1 MAKKMTFTC
10 MLPNGV
16 HARPASHIETL
27 CHRFSARIEWHNT
40 RTERTGD
47 AKSVLSL
54 IGTDTLLGDECYIM
68 VEGQDEEAALAAFS
82 HFIEHEFAHCDEALA
97 QENEGDEAEPIPESL
112 SHLAPTLFRGR
123 SVSAGCA
130 SGKLTSLMSVNLNAL
145 GALPAAG
152 TLDHEQALLSAGV
165 SRFAKV
171 LELRLMEGNPTTT
184 AVLEAHQSLL
194 RDQVFRDQLLLQIEE
209 GKSCAQSIVGTAAY
223 FSQQLGLSSSAYLR
237 ERELDI
243 RDVSFQL
250 LQHIYGE
257 QQFASQ
263 LALNEP
269 SICLVDE
276 LTPSQF
282 IELDK
287 RYLKGLLLG
296 SGGSTSH
303 TVILARSF
311 NIPTLVGVN
320 TQALQPYLNQ
330 TVQIDGDLGLVACE
344 LSEPVRRYFQQEQ
357 WVAGQLRQQQSQ
369 YLDKPGYTA
378 DGVRLEVA
386 ANIAH
391 SIEAQAAFANGAE
404 ATGLFRTEMLYMD
417 RTNAPSED
425 ELYNIFCQAS
435 EAAKGKTIIVRT
447 MDIGGDKPVDYL
459 NIPAENNP
467 FLGYRAVRIYQEY
480 LPLFTTQLRAILRA
494 SAHGPL
500 KIMIPMIS
508 SMEEVLWVKD
518 KLAEAKQSLRTEQ
531 IPFDERIPLGIMLEV
546 PSVLFIID
554 QCCEEIDFFSIGSN
568 DLTQYLLAVD
578 RDNAK
583 VTRHYNSLN
592 PAFLRGLDHAVRE
605 VHRHGKWIGLCGE
618 LGAKG
623 SVLPLLVGLGLD
635 EISMSAPSIA
645 VTKARLAKLD
655 SRECRQLLNSA
666 MACRTSLEVEH
677 LLAKFRMEV
686 SNAPLITPECIALD
700 TDWCSKEEVIKGMV
714 DNLMLA
720 GRCRYPR
727 KLASDLWARE
737 AVFSTGLGFGFAIPH
752 TKSGHI
758 EQSTIS
764 VAKLPQPIA
773 WGDEQAEFVIMLT
786 LNKHAAGDQHMR
798 IFSKLAR
805 RIMHEA
811 FRDALVNAT
820 SAQQVELLLKQEL
833 EL

>member
-1 MAKKMTFTC
+1 MAQKLTFTC
-10 MLPNGV
+10 ILPNGV
-16 HARPASHIETL
+16 HARPATHIETL
-27 CHRFSARIEWHNT
+27 CNRFSARFEWHNL
-40 RTERTGD
+40 RSGRTGD

-54 IGTDTLLGDECYIM
+54 IGTDTLSGDECQITI
-68 VEGQDEEAALAAFS
+68 EGADEALALAALS
-82 HFIEHEFAHCDEALA
+82 HFIEHEFAGCDEALS
-97 QENEGDEAEPIPESL
+97 QEGEGIGAEPLPESL
-112 SHLAPTLFRGR
+112 SHLSPTIFRGN
-123 SVSAGCA
+123 SVSMGCA
-130 SGKLTSLMSVNLNAL
+130 SGKLISLMSVDLNAL
-145 GALPAAG
+145 SSLPAAG
-152 TLDHEQALLSAGV
+152 SLDHEKSQLTAGI
-165 SRFAKV
+165 SRFTKV
-171 LELRLMEGNPTTT
+171 LELRLMEGNSTTT

-194 RDQVFRDQLLLQIEE
+194 RDSAFRDQLSLYIEA
-209 GKSCAQSIVGTAAY
+209 GKSCAESIVGTAAH
-223 FSQQLGLSSSAYLR
+223 FGQQFGLSSSAYLR
-237 ERELDI
+237 ERQLDI

-257 QQFASQ
+257 QQFASHR
-263 LALNEP
+263 ALSEP
-269 SICLVDE
+269 SICLLDE

-287 RYLKGLLLG
+287 RFLKGLLLG

-311 NIPTLVGVN
+311 NIPTLVGIN

-330 TVQIDGDLGLVACE
+330 TVQIDGDLGVVACE
-344 LSEPVRRYFQQEQ
+344 LSEFVLRYYQQDQ
-357 WVAGQLRQQQSQ
+357 WVAEKLRQQQSH

-378 DGVRLEVA
+378 DGVRLEIA

-391 SIEAQAAFANGAE
+391 SVEAQEAFARGAE
-404 ATGLFRTEMLYMD
+404 AVGLFRTEMLYMD
-417 RTNAPSED
+417 RTNEPSED

-435 EAAKGKTIIVRT
+435 DAAKGKPIIVRT
-447 MDIGGDKPVDYL
+447 MDIGGDKPLDYL
-459 NIPAENNP
+459 NIPAEKNP

-480 LPLFTTQLRAILRA
+480 LPLFQTQLRAILRA
-494 SAHGPL
+494 SAHGAL

-508 SMEEVLWVKD
+508 SMEEVLWVKE

-531 IPFDERIPLGIMLEV
+531 IPFDEKIPLGIMLEV

-583 VTRHYNSLN
+583 VSRHYNSLN
-592 PAFLRGLDHAVRE
+592 PAFLRALDHAVRE
-605 VHRHGKWIGLCGE
+605 VHQHGKWIGLCGE

-635 EISMSAPSIA
+635 EISMSAPSVA
-645 VTKARLAKLD
+645 VTKAYLAKLD

-677 LLAKFRMEV
+677 LLAQFRKEV
-686 SNAPLITPECIALD
+686 NDAPLITPDCIALD
-700 TDWCSKEEVIKGMV
+700 TDWRSKEEVIKGMV

-727 KLASDLWARE
+727 KLAADLWARE

-752 TKSGHI
+752 TKSEHI

-764 VAKLPQPIA
+764 VARLLHPIA
-773 WGDEQAEFVIMLT
+773 WGDEQADFIIMLT

-805 RIMHEA
+805 RIMHET
-811 FRDALVNAT
+811 FRDALVNAG
-820 SAQQVELLLKQEL
+820 SVQQVESLLKQEL